1 MNYNDNIFNS
11 LKFLFFQLS
20 KKRKIQLI
28 LVLLLSIVSAL
39 FEVISISAL
48 IPFMQIITSVNS
60 SPNGGLFNSILNSIR
75 DSTGDK
81 FAFYIT
87 VIFVVLSLASGL
99 FRFCLLWIQTHV
111 SHSIG
116 AELSISIYSKFLN
129 QPYSTHIESNSSD
142 IISSISVKVDRL
154 VRESLV
160 SALLVVSSVFMATAI
175 ITFLFYIEPIVALGS
190 FGTFGLLY
198 LIILITSRNKL
209 KRSSNDINYY
219 QNTVFK
225 LLQEGLGGIKDIII
239 NRAQD
244 TFVNEYRKADIPLRN
259 AHANIA
265 IIGGAPRFVLE
276 AVGFTA
282 FAVIAYL
289 LSNSESSVRTTSILA
304 LFAISALRVIP
315 SLQQIYTCFASIIG
329 SRSILFDIN
338 NYLSLSIYSPQ
349 NLKPLKFENDI
360 KFNNISFSYKESS
373 SNIIDKLSLDIKKA
387 SRVGIIGST
396 GSGKSTFINILMGLL
411 VPTEGNILIDD
422 EIIDN
427 DSVFSWREKI
437 AYVPQDIFLCDASI
451 IENIAL
457 GVPKEQ
463 IDMELIIKSAKLAA
477 IYEDISSWVSGF
489 DTRVGERG
497 INLSGGQKQRIGI
510 ARALYRNPDVL
521 ILDEATSALDLN
533 TENQIITALESVN
546 QRMTIIMIAHR
557 LDTLKNCSLIIKIVK
572 GAAVQVDKTELF
584 GAGR

>member
-1 MNYNDNIFNS
+1 MNYKDNILSS
-11 LKFLFFQLS
+11 LKFLFSQLS
-20 KKRKIQLI
+20 KRRKIQLI
-28 LVLLLSIVSAL
+28 LVLVLSIISAI
-39 FEVISISAL
+39 FEVVSISAL
-48 IPFMQIITSVNS
+48 IPFMQIITSVNT
-60 SPNGGLFNSILNSIR
+60 SPNGGLFSSILNSIR

-87 VIFVVLSLASGL
+87 LTFVVLSLVSGI
-99 FRFCLLWIQTHV
+99 FRFCLLWIQTRV

-154 VRESLV
+154 VRESLI
-160 SALLVVSSVFMATAI
+160 SALLVLSSVFMSTAI
-175 ITFLFYIEPIVALGS
+175 ITFLFYIEPLVAIAS

-198 LIILITSRNKL
+198 LIILITTRNNLKKSSR
-209 KRSSNDINYY
+209 DINYY

-259 AHANIA
+259 AHAKIA

-282 FAVIAYL
+282 FAIIAFL
-289 LSNSESSVRTTSILA
+289 LSNSESSARTTSILA
-304 LFAISALRVIP
+304 LFAVSALRVIP
-315 SLQQIYTCFASIIG
+315 LLQQIYTCLTSIIG

-338 NYLSLSIYSPQ
+338 NYLSLSIYIPQ
-349 NLKPLKFENDI
+349 NIKPVKFENHI
-360 KFNNISFSYKESS
+360 KFDNVSFRYTGSN

-387 SRVGIIGST
+387 SRVGVIGST

-411 VPTEGNILIDD
+411 IPSDGSILIDD
-422 EIIDN
+422 EIIDK
-427 DSVFSWREKI
+427 DSVFFWREKI
-437 AYVPQDIFLCDASI
+437 AYVPQDIFLCDATI

-457 GVPKEQ
+457 GIPKDQ
-463 IDMELIIKSAKLAA
+463 IDMESIIESAKLAA
-477 IYEDISSWVSGF
+477 IYEDILSWSSGL

-497 INLSGGQKQRIGI
+497 INLSGGQKQRLAI
-510 ARALYRNPDVL
+510 ARALYRNPDIL

-533 TENQIITALESVN
+533 TENQIIRALESVN
-546 QRMTIIMIAHR
+546 KKMTIIMIAHR
-557 LDTLKNCSLIIKIVK
+557 LDTLRNCTLIIKIVN
-572 GAAVQVDKTELF
+572 GGAVQVDKTELF
-584 GAGR
+584 GAR

>member
-1 MNYNDNIFNS
+1 MNFNENILS
-11 LKFLFFQLS
+11 GLKFLFFQLS
-20 KKRKIQLI
+20 KRRKIQLI
-28 LVLLLSIVSAL
+28 FVLVLSIISAL
-39 FEVISISAL
+39 FEVVSISAL
-48 IPFMQIITSVNS
+48 IPFMQIITSENT
-60 SPNGGLFNSILNSIR
+60 SPNGVLFSSILNSFR

-87 VIFVVLSLASGL
+87 LMFVILSLSSGL

-160 SALLVVSSVFMATAI
+160 SALLVMSSVSMTTAI

-198 LIILITSRNKL
+198 IIILITTRNKL
-209 KRSSNDINYY
+209 KNSSRDINYY

-282 FAVIAYL
+282 FAIIAFL

-304 LFAISALRVIP
+304 LFAVSALRVIP
-315 SLQQIYTCFASIIG
+315 LLQQIYTCLTSIIG
-329 SRSILFDIN
+329 SRSILFDVN
-338 NYLSLSIYSPQ
+338 KYLSLSIYVPQ
-349 NLKPLKFENDI
+349 NKKQLKFENHI
-360 KFNNISFSYKESS
+360 KFDNVTFRYTGSS
-373 SNIIDKLSLDIKKA
+373 SNIIDKLSIDIKKA
-387 SRVGIIGST
+387 SRVGVIGST
-396 GSGKSTFINILMGLL
+396 GSGKSTFINIMMGLL
-411 VPTEGNILIDD
+411 TPTNGCILIDD
-422 EIIDN
+422 QIIDK

-457 GVPKEQ
+457 GIPKEQ
-463 IDMELIIKSAKLAA
+463 IDMESIIESAKFAA
-477 IYEDISSWVSGF
+477 IYEDILSWSSGL

-510 ARALYRNPDVL
+510 ARALYRNPDIL

-533 TENQIITALESVN
+533 TENQIISALESVN
-546 QRMTIIMIAHR
+546 KKMTIIMIAHR
-557 LDTLKNCSLIIKIVK
+557 LDTLRNCSLIIKIVN
-572 GAAVQVDKTELF
+572 GGAVQVDKTELF
-584 GAGR
+584 GAL